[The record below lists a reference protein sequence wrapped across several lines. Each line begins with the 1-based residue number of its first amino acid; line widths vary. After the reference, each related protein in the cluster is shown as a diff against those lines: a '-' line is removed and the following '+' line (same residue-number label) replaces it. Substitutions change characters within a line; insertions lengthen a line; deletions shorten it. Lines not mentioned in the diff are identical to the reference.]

1 MNAQRNRRKYGLT
14 NPIIFAKV
22 MENPEICRG
31 LIERIL
37 PGKKVREL
45 KLIKEDPEDDFSGWA
60 VETEKNISISPEIKS
75 IRLDVL
81 FEGETEWYDIEM
93 QVENRGHLP
102 KRSRYYHALK
112 TAKSLKK
119 GENYSTLKPGYVI
132 FICMFDLFGM
142 GEPMYTFEMC
152 DYEKKGLKL
161 GDGQV
166 TIFLNGTCRKNVPE
180 ELRAFY
186 RYLQTG
192 EAGEDDAMVRMIDS
206 AVTAVNELEEVLGK
220 VTLYDEALIW
230 AREAEALKAETAEL
244 KAAAEG
250 LKAEA
255 AELKAAADLQKK
267 LTEKLLDEGR
277 VDELKLALKDEKVF
291 QNLVQEL
298 KL

>member
-1 MNAQRNRRKYGLT
+1 
-14 NPIIFAKV
+14 
-22 MENPEICRG
+22 
-31 LIERIL
+31 
-37 PGKKVREL
+37 
-45 KLIKEDPEDDFSGWA
+45 
-60 VETEKNISISPEIKS
+60 
-75 IRLDVL
+75 
-81 FEGETEWYDIEM
+81 
-93 QVENRGHLP
+93 
-102 KRSRYYHALK
+102 
-112 TAKSLKK
+112 
-119 GENYSTLKPGYVI
+119 
-132 FICMFDLFGM
+132 
-142 GEPMYTFEMC
+142 
-152 DYEKKGLKL
+152 
-161 GDGQV
+161 
-166 TIFLNGTCRKNVPE
+166 
-180 ELRAFY
+180 
-186 RYLQTG
+186 
-192 EAGEDDAMVRMIDS
+192 VRMIDS